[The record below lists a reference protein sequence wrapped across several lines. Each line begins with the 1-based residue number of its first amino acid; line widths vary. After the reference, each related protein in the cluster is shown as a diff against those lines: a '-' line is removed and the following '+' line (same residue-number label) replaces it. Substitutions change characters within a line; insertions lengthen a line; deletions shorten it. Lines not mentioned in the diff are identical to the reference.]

1 MRRTA
6 AVLVLLLTE
15 SMARAKSGNE
25 AVAQVGFGL
34 IGCCASVPVLLVLAL
49 AILDW
54 RKARR
59 TKPPPQG
66 E

>member
-1 MRRTA
+1 MRILLPL
-6 AVLVLLLTE
+6 LVLLLTE
-15 SMARAKSGNE
+15 TVARAKSGNE

-54 RKARR
+54 RTSRR
-59 TKPPPQG
+59 TKPPPPG